1 MKKDRFIIGTRGS
14 ELALWQTNWV
24 KDKLQKSFPSL
35 TIETKIIK
43 TKGDKI
49 LDSSLSKIGDK
60 GLFTREIENQ
70 LLSGGIDL
78 AVHSLKD
85 LPTVLPEGLTIGAV
99 SERIDQRDV
108 LISKKYESIDE
119 LPHGAKVATGSLRR
133 KSQLLNYRPDLNVV
147 DIRGN
152 LNSRF
157 RKFEESDLDA
167 MILAYAGVNRLAI
180 EEYIKTIIP
189 TDVMLPATCQGIMAV
204 EIREN
209 DKSVQDTVK
218 VINDRH
224 SEKESRAERSF
235 LNRLEGGCQIPVG
248 VYSKSADYSIYME
261 GMVGSLDGSIVI
273 RERIIGN
280 DSKPEGLGNNLA
292 LMLLEKGAKPILEE
306 IRNAE
311 QNENAKEKSL

>member
-1 MKKDRFIIGTRGS
+1 MKKAKLIIGTRGS

-35 TIETKIIK
+35 SFETEIIK

-49 LDSSLSKIGDK
+49 LDSSLSQIGDK
-60 GLFTREIENQ
+60 GLFTREIEKQ

-85 LPTVLPEGLTIGAV
+85 LPTVLPEGLAIGAV
-99 SERIDQRDV
+99 SERVDQRDI
-108 LISKKYESIDE
+108 LISKKYESIGE
-119 LPHGAKVATGSLRR
+119 LPQGAKVATGSLRR
-133 KSQLLNYRPDLNVV
+133 RSQLLNYRPDLNVV

-157 RKFEESDLDA
+157 RKFDESDLDA
-167 MILAYAGVNRLAI
+167 MILAHAGVNRLAI
-180 EEYIKTIIP
+180 DGYIKTIIP
-189 TDVMLPATCQGIMAV
+189 TDIMLPATCQGIMGV
-204 EIREN
+204 EVREN
-209 DKSVQDTVK
+209 DKAVMNLMK
-218 VINDRH
+218 VINNRH
-224 SEKESRAERSF
+224 SEIESKAERSF

-248 VYSKSADYSIYME
+248 VYSRSADYSMYME
-261 GMVGSLDGSIVI
+261 GMVGTLDGSIVI

-280 DSKPEGLGNNLA
+280 DSKPEELGHNLA
-292 LMLLEKGAKPILEE
+292 LMLLEKGANPILEE

-311 QNENAKEKSL
+311 KSKNAKEKSL

>member
-1 MKKDRFIIGTRGS
+1 LKKDRFIIGTRGS

-24 KDKLQKSFPSL
+24 KDKLQKTFPSL
-35 TIETKIIK
+35 SLETKIIK

-49 LDSSLSKIGDK
+49 LESSLSKIGDK
-60 GLFTREIENQ
+60 GLFTKEIEKA
-70 LLSGGIDL
+70 LISEEIDL

-99 SERIDQRDV
+99 SERVDQRDV

-119 LPHGAKVATGSLRR
+119 LPQGARVATGSLRR

-157 RKFEESDLDA
+157 RKFEESDWDA
-167 MILAYAGVNRLAI
+167 MILAFAGISRLAF
-180 EEYIKTIIP
+180 EGYIKTIIP
-189 TDVMLPATCQGIMAV
+189 TDIMLPATCQGIMGIEV
-204 EIREN
+204 REN
-209 DKSVQDTVK
+209 DKAVLDIAK
-218 VINDRH
+218 VINNRH

-235 LNRLEGGCQIPVG
+235 LNKLEGGCQIPVG
-248 VYSKSADYSIYME
+248 VFSKSADYSIYME
-261 GMVGSLDGSIVI
+261 GMVGTLDGRIVI

-280 DSKPEGLGNNLA
+280 DSKPDELGHNLA

-306 IRNAE
+306 IRNAVN
-311 QNENAKEKSL
+311 NERANA

>member
-1 MKKDRFIIGTRGS
+1 LKKDRFIIGTRGS

-35 TIETKIIK
+35 SFETEIIK

-49 LDSSLSKIGDK
+49 LASPLSNIGDK
-60 GLFTREIENQ
+60 GLFTREIEKQ
-70 LLSGGIDL
+70 LLSDSIDL

-108 LISKKYESIDE
+108 LISKKYESIDD
-119 LPHGAKVATGSLRR
+119 LPQGAKVATGSLRR
-133 KSQLLNYRPDLNVV
+133 KSQLLNYRSDLNIV

-157 RKFEESDLDA
+157 MKFDESDIDA

-180 EEYIKTIIP
+180 NGYIKAIIP

-204 EIREN
+204 EVREN
-209 DKSVQDTVK
+209 DKAVMDIVK
-218 VINDRH
+218 VINNRH
-224 SEKESRAERSF
+224 SEIESRAERSF

-248 VYSKSADYSIYME
+248 VYSRSADYSMYME
-261 GMVGSLDGSIVI
+261 GMVGTLDGRIVI

-280 DSKPEGLGNNLA
+280 DSKPEELGINLA
-292 LMLLEKGAKPILEE
+292 LMMLEKGAKPILKE
-306 IRNAE
+306 IRNAVN
-311 QNENAKEKSL
+311 NEKANA

>member
-35 TIETKIIK
+35 SFETKTIK

-60 GLFTREIENQ
+60 GLFTKEIEKA
-70 LLSGGIDL
+70 LLSEEIDL

-85 LPTVLPEGLTIGAV
+85 LPTVLPDELSIGAV
-99 SERIDQRDV
+99 SERIDQRDM
-108 LISKKYESIDE
+108 LISKKYESVDD
-119 LPHGAKVATGSLRR
+119 LPQGAKVATGSLRR
-133 KSQLLNYRPDLNVV
+133 KSQLLNYRPDLNVL

-157 RKFEESDLDA
+157 RKFDESDLDA
-167 MILAYAGVNRLAI
+167 MILAYAGVSRLAI
-180 EEYIKTIIP
+180 DGYIKTIIS

-209 DKSVQDTVK
+209 DKAVTDIVN
-218 VINDRH
+218 VINNRH
-224 SEKESRAERSF
+224 SEIESRAERSF

-248 VYSKSADYSIYME
+248 VYSRSADYSMYME
-261 GMVGSLDGSIVI
+261 GMVGTLDGRIVI
-273 RERIIGN
+273 RERVIGN
-280 DSKPEGLGNNLA
+280 DSKPEDLGNSLA
-292 LMLLEKGAKPILEE
+292 LLLLEKGAKPILEE
-306 IRNAE
+306 IRNTAD
-311 QNENAKEKSL
+311 NEKANA